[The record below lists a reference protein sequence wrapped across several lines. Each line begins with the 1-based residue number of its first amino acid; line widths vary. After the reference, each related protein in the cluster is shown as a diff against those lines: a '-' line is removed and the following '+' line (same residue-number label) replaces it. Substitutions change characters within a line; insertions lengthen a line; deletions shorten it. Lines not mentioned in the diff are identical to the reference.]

1 MNKTIELAK
10 LISKVSYDL
19 DMLLSRKLKDE
30 NLAVT
35 EFKTLM
41 ALLENGD
48 TPIQEIAKEVLLTS
62 GSMTYIA
69 DKLVDKGFVEKIQLP
84 EDNRVFKLSLT
95 KNGRKKIKGV
105 SLFSDEIIEEYF
117 GNYKEKDKDKIIK
130 ILNKTK

>member
-1 MNKTIELAK
+1 MNKTIEMAK

-105 SLFSDEIIEEYF
+105 SLFSEEIIEEYF

>member
-1 MNKTIELAK
+1 MNKTIEMAK

>member
-1 MNKTIELAK
+1 MNKTIEMAK

-69 DKLVDKGFVEKIQLP
+69 DKLVDKGFVEKNQLP

>member
-1 MNKTIELAK
+1 MNKTIEMAK

-35 EFKTLM
+35 EYKTLM